1 MSLTF
6 TLASKTLKK
15 TVTEVFPLKT
25 IFLKFIIT
33 FLFCFLLL
41 FPCHA
46 EEMTVTV
53 GLLYGAE
60 APSLVTLTSDSTITV
75 IAPNYMSEEPLPSP
89 ITVQALKES
98 NSSAEDY
105 IGFYLI
111 ESAMTLN
118 DQVISFC
125 SSDGSPI
132 GVNGVYYRGI
142 ITLARIPGSDM
153 TVKNTV
159 GIESYLYSVV
169 GSEMYPSWHVEALKA
184 QAVAARSYAYLNL
197 GKNLAKYGFDITD
210 TTLDQ
215 AYKGIIQETENVRQ
229 AVDGTRGLVAF
240 SEGSAVSLYYYAS
253 NNGHTESNESLWG
266 SVPVAYLRGKPDPYD
281 TYSDPWR
288 VSLTSNEIASILKE
302 RGADIGD
309 LTNITIDKVTDAG
322 SVVAITYHGTKDSFT
337 YTKSSVRSMLGK
349 SWKSHWFTLSKEGGN
364 PLMEDGVYTQK
375 GFTNEKTLTVMTADG
390 LSEVSAKKAYACTAY
405 GTSKISLSQ
414 RESGETD
421 STGATWVFSGDG
433 SGHGI
438 GMSQWGAK
446 AMADEG
452 FTFDEILKFY
462 YDGLTLESIY

>member
-1 MSLTF
+1 MRKTF
-6 TLASKTLKK
+6 IGL
-15 TVTEVFPLKT
+15 
-25 IFLKFIIT
+25 IIT
-33 FLFCFLLL
+33 ILCCLLL
-41 FPCHA
+41 FSLCQA

-53 GLLYGAE
+53 GLLYGSE
-60 APSLVTLTSDSTITV
+60 APSSVTLSSSSTITV

-89 ITVQALKES
+89 ITVQVLKEVD
-98 NSSAEDY
+98 SSAEDY
-105 IGFYLI
+105 IGFYLTEAEMI
-111 ESAMTLN
+111 LN

-142 ITLARIPGSDM
+142 ISLARIPGSDM
-153 TVKNTV
+153 TVRNTV
-159 GIESYLYSVV
+159 GIESYLYSVI

-215 AYKGIIQETENVRQ
+215 AYKGIAQETENVRA

-240 SEGSAVSLYYYAS
+240 SEGEPVSLYYYAS

-266 SVPVAYLRGKPDPYD
+266 SVPVSYLRGKPDPYD
-281 TYSDPWR
+281 TYSDPWS
-288 VSLTSNEIASILKE
+288 VSLTSKEIASILKE
-302 RGADIGD
+302 RGADIGE

-349 SWKSHWFTLSKEGGN
+349 SWKSHWFTLSKKGGN
-364 PLMEDGVYTQK
+364 PLIEEGVYTQK
-375 GFTNEKTLTVMTADG
+375 GFTNEKTLTIMTANG
-390 LSEVSAKKAYACTAY
+390 LSESAAKNAYVCTAD
-405 GTSKISLSQ
+405 GTSKISLSR
-414 RESGETD
+414 RETGETD
-421 STGATWVFSGDG
+421 NTEATWTFSGDG

-462 YDGLTLESIY
+462 YDGLALESIY